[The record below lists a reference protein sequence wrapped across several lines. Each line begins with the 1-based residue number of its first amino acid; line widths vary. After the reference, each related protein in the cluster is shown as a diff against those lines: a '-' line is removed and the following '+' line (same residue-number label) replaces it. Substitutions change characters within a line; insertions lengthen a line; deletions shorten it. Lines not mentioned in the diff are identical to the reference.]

1 MVHII
6 PLSIAQRRLDT
17 GNAPQYPQGS
27 SIGGH
32 AMHVIGCDDSKQVL
46 GQTGAFEVQNSWGPE
61 WGDAGYCWIP
71 YSYFAAVEGE
81 WDFWMAHFGRP
92 WMVKQ

>member
-1 MVHII
+1 M
-6 PLSIAQRRLDT
+6 
-17 GNAPQYPQGS
+17 PQGS